1 MSSEFKMM
9 SYGKI
14 KYQCPCCGCFTYDNK
29 PTGDF
34 SICPVC
40 FWEDDS
46 VQEDDPEYEGG
57 ANDLSLVECRR
68 NYERFGACEERFC
81 GRVRKPLPEEME

>member
-1 MSSEFKMM
+1 MSKL
-9 SYGKI
+9 I
-14 KYQCPCCGCFTYDNK
+14 KNEKYKCPCCGNYTLPGAGAYD
-29 PTGDF
+29 
-34 SICPVC
+34 ICPVC
-40 FWEDDS
+40 FWEDDP

-57 ANDLSLVECRR
+57 ANDLSLAECRR